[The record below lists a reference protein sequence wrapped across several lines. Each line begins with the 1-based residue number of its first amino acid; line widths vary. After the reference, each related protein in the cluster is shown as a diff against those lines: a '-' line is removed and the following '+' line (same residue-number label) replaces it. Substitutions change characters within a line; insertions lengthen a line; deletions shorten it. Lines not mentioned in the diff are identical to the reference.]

1 MPILCIFGTMTAKP
15 YILNQVGDTLNLL
28 LTGEISDWWGVGLKQ
43 VSDEIKAANPSTIEV
58 QINSGGGDLLEGLAI
73 RAFLK
78 GYNARIQTTGMG
90 LVASAATVILLASK
104 NSSMAKNSWFMIHN
118 PSSGQYGESKDFR
131 KTADLLDSM
140 QEDLAN
146 IYVDAIE
153 ANGKIT
159 DSREATKKEV
169 IKMMN
174 NETWLTA
181 EQAQEKGFVAN
192 VVDGVEVLNKAN
204 AATIYNNC
212 KDYKNA
218 PKEFL
223 NSLQTIINMS
233 TEKENE
239 ASLWDK
245 FLAFFKSP
253 EFKNSVK
260 EIQNESETEAAAEI
274 EKAKELAKKYGF
286 FKEEVAPVA
295 TPATDTTE
303 ISTVVENNA
312 ELEAAL
318 QKVKELEE
326 KLGSPSAGADKGA
339 EQNNAVQNRKKIIAP
354 TAEHEAQIEA
364 FTKQFN

>member
-1 MPILCIFGTMTAKP
+1 M
-15 YILNQVGDTLNLL
+15 
-28 LTGEISDWWGVGLKQ
+28 
-43 VSDEIKAANPSTIEV
+43 
-58 QINSGGGDLLEGLAI
+58 QINSGGGDLWEGLAI

-90 LVASAATVILLASK
+90 LVASAATVILLAAR

-118 PSSGQYGESKDFR
+118 PSSFAGGESKDLR

-153 ANGKIT
+153 ANGKIS

-169 IKMMN
+169 LKMMN
-174 NETWLTA
+174 AETWLTA

-192 VVDGVEVLNKAN
+192 VVDGVEVLNKAT

-223 NSLQTIINMS
+223 NSLQTIIDMS
-233 TEKENE
+233 DNNQTE
-239 ASLWDK
+239 ATLWDSIK
-245 FLAFFKSP
+245 AFFKSKP
-253 EFKNSVK
+253 NEIKDLVK
-260 EIQNESETEAAAEI
+260 EIQNENETEAAAEI
-274 EKAKELAKKYGF
+274 EKAKEIAKKHGF
-286 FKEEVAPVA
+286 FKEEVTPAA
-295 TPATDTTE
+295 TPAVTE
-303 ISTVVENNA
+303 IPAAVENNA
-312 ELEAAL
+312 DLEAAK
-318 QKVKELEE
+318 QKIKELEE

-339 EQNNAVQNRKKIIAP
+339 EQNNAVLNKQQIIAP
-354 TAEHEAQIEA
+354 TAEIKAQVEA
-364 FTKQFN
+364 FTKQFLN